1 MRKRMLALA
10 LTALCLFIC
19 AGCSSTRAQINQYN
33 AVLYVRGVLDE
44 TYSGAPGDGYLRL
57 MDLTREDTQE
67 TYEKNLE
74 AEFSQRLVVR
84 FQLDETF
91 LDNDLRDDYLELLE
105 TVYAKASY
113 TVAQATALD
122 GGRYCV
128 EVSVTPVT
136 FFQAAYADG
145 YAKLRADFEKAHP
158 LPDEDAQAEM
168 TAAQIRK
175 TTENFEDKWA
185 QAVYDYLYARLD
197 AVTTA
202 PAVTKLVLVTPDT
215 SGRYSLSPTDLQD
228 IDDLV
233 LQY

>member
-1 MRKRMLALA
+1 MKKRLLAA
-10 LTALCLFIC
+10 ALCLGLLLC
-19 AGCSSTRAQINQYN
+19 SGCSTTQAQINQYN
-33 AVLYVRGVLDE
+33 AVLFVRGVLDE
-44 TYSGAPGDGYLRL
+44 TYTGAPSDGYLAL
-57 MDLTREDTQE
+57 MDLTAEDAGE
-67 TYEKNLE
+67 TFQKNLE
-74 AEFSQRLVVR
+74 AEFSQRLAVR
-84 FQLDETF
+84 FQIDETF
-91 LDNDLRDDYLELLE
+91 LKNDLKTDFLDLLE

-113 TVAQATALD
+113 SVPQAAKLD

-158 LPDEDAQAEM
+158 LPDEDKQADM

-175 TTENFEDKWA
+175 ARENFETKWA
-185 QAVYDYLYARLD
+185 QEVYDYLYARLD
-197 AVTTA
+197 AVTTG

-215 SGRYSLSPTDLQD
+215 AGHYTLSPTDFQD
-228 IDDLV
+228 VDDLV